1 MVELVEDGQR
11 PLVGKEDE
19 LVAAF
24 VGREEVGGAAVGL
37 QAGERAAVAVDDD
50 RQGAESG
57 VSEAGAD
64 AGRQAGE
71 GAVDVV
77 EAGGVPLLALAEEDD
92 AFRQPALGRPE
103 NGGRCDGLP
112 SRSLARGAGSTAERG
127 AAAAAVTCGRGSVGA
142 EIASITTPLGASSAA
157 FEGAEPASGGRKA
170 AARRRAAAAKKP
182 MPKLGRIWR
191 DKVVPGI
198 LATVTGNSCRRRC
211 EPPPCRCDG
220 LRHHS
225 EKRCGGVAVSGG
237 LMVGR
242 SGGVTSAVWP
252 FS

>member
-112 SRSLARGAGSTAERG
+112 SRSLARGAGLDCGVRG
-127 AAAAAVTCGRGSVGA
+127 GG
-142 EIASITTPLGASSAA
+142 
-157 FEGAEPASGGRKA
+157 GGRDLRQGKRRSRDRLDNDA
-170 AARRRAAAAKKP
+170 VGRELRRVRGRRA
-182 MPKLGRIWR
+182 R
-191 DKVVPGI
+191 
-198 LATVTGNSCRRRC
+198 
-211 EPPPCRCDG
+211 
-220 LRHHS
+220 
-225 EKRCGGVAVSGG
+225 
-237 LMVGR
+237 
-242 SGGVTSAVWP
+242 
-252 FS
+252 